1 MYVQTCR
8 VTETL
13 MTSTTNPE
21 TLSGERIEELQ
32 QIAGDHIFIHAA
44 QINDWRGK
52 LKVYT
57 KGEGVWVETVDGQ
70 RHLDSMSGLWYKSA
84 GYGRTEIA
92 DAVYAQMTSIDSPP
106 AGSST
111 IPQIELAGK
120 IAELYPDH
128 GARSFFVSG
137 GSEAVE
143 TAVKMAKK
151 YAKLNGKAG
160 AYKVISRRY
169 SYHGGTAMAVSLGG
183 NHSADSMGPELPCA
197 IQVTNWNSYRLPFAG
212 DPIDVAIKCANEFE
226 EVIKHQG
233 AETIAAMI
241 AEPISA
247 AYGIQV
253 PPAEYWQ
260 RLREIADTYDIV
272 LIADEVITA
281 FGRTGEWFSP
291 TNFGVKADI
300 TSVAKAITSGYA
312 PLGAAIATKKIA
324 DAFAGGPNETFRHL
338 ITFGG
343 HPISSAAALANLKIF
358 EREDLV
364 GNSKRMGTY
373 LYEQLQGLFSHKIV
387 GDVRGGLGLL
397 AAVELVSDRES
408 KTPFP
413 AEAGLATKLPKLL
426 IERNIVSFR
435 AGDVISLCPPLSINE
450 DEIDFIVNAIDSSLD
465 ALESDLGI

>member
-1 MYVQTCR
+1 
-8 VTETL
+8 

-32 QIAGDHIFIHAA
+32 QIAGDHIFMHAA
-44 QINDWRGK
+44 QTNDWRGK
-52 LKVYT
+52 LKVYVR
-57 KGEGVWVETVDGQ
+57 GEGVWVETVDGQ
-70 RHLDSMSGLWYKSA
+70 RHLDAMSGLWYKSA

-92 DAVYAQMTSIDSPP
+92 DAVYAQMTDIDSPP

-151 YAKLNGKAG
+151 YAQLNGKAG

-183 NHSADSMGPELPCA
+183 NHAADPMGPQMPGA
-197 IQVTNWNSYRLPFAG
+197 IHVTNWNSYRLPFAG

-272 LIADEVITA
+272 LIADEVITG

-324 DAFAGGPNETFRHL
+324 DAFVGGPNETFKHL

-343 HPISSAAALANLKIF
+343 HPISAAAALANLKIF

-373 LYEQLQGLFSHKIV
+373 LFEQLQSLFSHKIV
-387 GDVRGGLGLL
+387 GDVRGGMGLL
-397 AAVELVSDRES
+397 AAVELVADRDS

-435 AGDVISLCPPLSINE
+435 AGDVISLCPPLSINK
-450 DEIDFIVNAIDSSLD
+450 DEIDFIVSAIDGALD

>member
-1 MYVQTCR
+1 
-8 VTETL
+8 
-13 MTSTTNPE
+13 MTSTLNPE

-32 QIAGDHIFIHAA
+32 QIAGDHMFMHAA
-44 QINDWRGK
+44 QINDWRGN
-52 LKVYT
+52 LKVYV
-57 KGEGVWVETVDGQ
+57 KGEGVWVETADGQ
-70 RHLDSMSGLWYKSA
+70 RHLDAMAGLWYKSA

-92 DAVYAQMTSIDSPP
+92 DAVYAQMTAIDSPP

-120 IAELYPDH
+120 VAELYPDH

-151 YAKLNGKAG
+151 YSQLNGKGMAF
-160 AYKVISRRY
+160 KVISRRY
-169 SYHGGTAMAVSLGG
+169 SYHGGTAMSVSLGG
-183 NHSADSMGPELPCA
+183 NPAADPMGPLMPGA
-197 IQVTNWNSYRLPFAG
+197 LHVTNWESYRLPYQG
-212 DPIDVAIKCANEFE
+212 DPVDVAIKCANEFE
-226 EVIKHQG
+226 TVIKHQG
-233 AETIAAMI
+233 PETVAAMI

-260 RLREIADTYDIV
+260 RLREIADKYEVV
-272 LIADEVITA
+272 LIADEVITG
-281 FGRTGEWFSP
+281 FGRTGEYFAPMNW
-291 TNFGVKADI
+291 GVQPDI
-300 TSVAKAITSGYA
+300 TTVAKAITSGYA

-324 DAFAGGPNETFRHL
+324 DSFIGGPNETFKHL

-343 HPISSAAALANLKIF
+343 HPIASAAALANLKIF

-373 LYEQLQGLFSHKIV
+373 LYEQLQSLRAHESV

-397 AAVELVSDRES
+397 AAVELVADRDS

-413 AEAGLATKLPKLL
+413 AEAGLAKKLPKLL
-426 IERNIVSFR
+426 FDRNMVSFR
-435 AGDVISLCPPLSINE
+435 AGDVITLCPPLSINK
-450 DEIDFIVNAIDSSLD
+450 DEIDFIVSAIDGALD
-465 ALESDLGI
+465 ELENDLGI